1 MFERLATLE
10 RRKRSVR
17 LSSSFSQLKLKLN
30 LDPVCSQICLCIVST
45 DTAVVEVVLA
55 VWVLQQ
61 TLVCYANSQALSLVL
76 SASPLSLHEAS

>member
-55 VWVLQQ
+55 V
-61 TLVCYANSQALSLVL
+61 
-76 SASPLSLHEAS
+76 